1 MSPASGSAL
10 HPPASADVPAPEYP
24 DVTSDWDG
32 ELNGSTS
39 GPDAFRRPLN
49 VCVMS
54 PLGYGLY
61 RPESRLPFGGAELQL
76 HLLATSL
83 AQDPAIL
90 VTVLTTVTTDPGE
103 EPYGPVRL
111 IKRRA
116 GGRVVPLF
124 GAGARGMLEAI
135 RGYVAAFADMRAL
148 LRSVDADVYVHA
160 GAGLEVGVYTWICRK
175 MGKRFVYV
183 VASTSDLDRPYGTV
197 TGPFRWL
204 YPLGIRWADAVV
216 CRTNDQRVLLK
227 TRYRRDG
234 VLIRTGH
241 PVPCAQHSEV
251 GQAPPRT
258 AEPVLPQHQ
267 KSSILWVGRLH
278 PVKQPERFLDLAEQM
293 PDQPCVL
300 IGMRDAAHPEVAR
313 AAADRAAEL
322 FNLTVLYD
330 VPPDRIEQ
338 HLRTAKVLVNTSV
351 YEGFSNT
358 FVQAAMAGVPICSLT
373 VDPDGLLTRQ
383 EIGLCA
389 GGRLEMLVASV
400 RALSVSE
407 RQRQELGRRA
417 FAYAATHH
425 DLRRTTDDFKLLVRR
440 LVGAGRKADR

>member
-10 HPPASADVPAPEYP
+10 HPPASADVPVPEYP
-24 DVTSDWDG
+24 DVMSDWDG

-39 GPDAFRRPLN
+39 GPGAFRRPLK
-49 VCVMS
+49 VCVIS

-61 RPESRLPFGGAELQL
+61 CPESGVPFGGAELQSY
-76 HLLATSL
+76 LLATNL
-83 AQDPAIL
+83 ARDPAFS
-90 VTVLTTVTTDPGE
+90 VTVLTTVSTDPGE
-103 EPYGPVRL
+103 EQYGPVRL

-116 GGRVVPLF
+116 GGRTGPLF
-124 GAGARGMLEAI
+124 GASACGMLEAI

-148 LRSVDADVYVHA
+148 LRSVDADVYVHT
-160 GAGLEVGVYTWICRK
+160 GAGIEVGAYTWICRE

-204 YPLGIRWADAVV
+204 YPLGVRWADAVV
-216 CRTNDQRVLLK
+216 CRTNDQRALLK

-241 PVPCAQHSEV
+241 PMPSAHHASRRTPHVPS
-251 GQAPPRT
+251 T
-258 AEPVLPQHQ
+258 
-267 KSSILWVGRLH
+267 ILWIGRLH

-313 AAADRAAEL
+313 VIADRAARL
-322 FNLTVLYD
+322 SNLTLLYD
-330 VPPDRIEQ
+330 VPPDRIDQ
-338 HLRTAKVLVNTSV
+338 HLRTAKLLVNTSV

-358 FVQAAMAGVPICSLT
+358 FVQAAMAGVPVCSLT

-389 GGRLEMLVASV
+389 GGRPEMLVASV

-417 FAYAATHH
+417 FAYAAAHH
-425 DLRRTTDDFKLLVRR
+425 DLRRTTDDFKLLVQS
-440 LVGAGRKADR
+440 LAEASRKADR

>member
-1 MSPASGSAL
+1 M
-10 HPPASADVPAPEYP
+10 
-24 DVTSDWDG
+24 SDWDG
-32 ELNGSTS
+32 ELNGATS
-39 GPDAFRRPLN
+39 GLDAFRRPLK
-49 VCVMS
+49 VCVIS

-61 RPESRLPFGGAELQL
+61 CPESGVPFGGAELQSY
-76 HLLATSL
+76 LLATNL
-83 AQDPAIL
+83 ARDPAFS
-90 VTVLTTVTTDPGE
+90 VTVLTTVSTDPGE
-103 EPYGPVRL
+103 EQYGPVRL

-116 GGRVVPLF
+116 GGRTGPLF
-124 GAGARGMLEAI
+124 GAGTRGMLEAI

-160 GAGLEVGVYTWICRK
+160 GAGLEVGVYAWICRK

-241 PVPCAQHSEV
+241 PVPTTLHASRFT
-251 GQAPPRT
+251 PRAT
-258 AEPVLPQHQ
+258 SA
-267 KSSILWVGRLH
+267 ILWIGRLH

-313 AAADRAAEL
+313 AVADRAAGL

-330 VPPDRIEQ
+330 VPPDRIAQ

-425 DLRRTTDDFKLLVRR
+425 DLRCTTDDFKLLVQR